1 MNMKIINLQA
11 ENVKRLKAVE
21 ITPDGNTVILA
32 GANAQGKSSI
42 LDAIWLALGGGAAAK
57 QNSRVIRDGEKEAS
71 VRLDLGD
78 IVVTRKW
85 KGEKTTLAV
94 ENAEGAKYS
103 SPQSMLDGLVGR
115 LSFDPQAFALQDE
128 KTQLKSLLDVVT
140 LPFDPVE
147 VEKTRKE
154 LYDDRTIV
162 GRDVKQWE
170 STFAGLHEQPT
181 TTPDEEL
188 SISALMA
195 EHAAAADEHATRRR
209 EELQVKHLEESIEQ
223 TRQHIAELART
234 LAADEETKKALTDKL
249 AWASPLPDLAEITD
263 QISGAEDTNQRV
275 RAKKHRA
282 DVERQML
289 TSRREYGKLS
299 RQLEELDA
307 LKAKGIKEAVLPLE
321 GLGFDET
328 GVTYN
333 GVPLKQASSAEQL
346 RVSTAMGMALN
357 PKLRMMHIRDGSLL
371 DSKNL
376 ALLDEMAAAGDF
388 QLWIERVDESG
399 SVGIVIEDGQVKG
412 G

>member
-1 MNMKIINLQA
+1 MTMKIINFQA
-11 ENVKRLKAVE
+11 SNVKRLKAVE

-42 LDAIWLALGGGAAAK
+42 LDAIWLAIGGGSAAK
-57 QNSRVIRDGEKEAS
+57 QNSRVIRDGENEAS

-78 IVVTRKW
+78 IIVTRKW

-94 ENAEGAKYS
+94 ENADGAKYS

-115 LSFDPQAFALQDE
+115 LSFDPQAFAMQDE
-128 KTQLKSLLDVVT
+128 KAQLKSLLEVVD

-147 VEKTRKE
+147 VEAARKE
-154 LYDDRTIV
+154 LYEDRTII

-170 STFAGLHEQPT
+170 STLAGLPELPV
-181 TTPDEEL
+181 TTPDVEL
-188 SISALMA
+188 SVSALMA
-195 EHAAAADEHATRRR
+195 EHAAAAESHAQRRR
-209 EELQVKHLEESIEQ
+209 EELEVTNLDASIES
-223 TRQHIAELART
+223 TRQQIDALKQRLT
-234 LAADEETKKALTDKL
+234 QDESAKDALTEKL
-249 AWASPLPDLAEITD
+249 AWAAPLPDLAEIMD
-263 QISGAEDTNQRV
+263 QISGAESTNTDV

-282 DVERQML
+282 DVEKRMFA
-289 TSRREYGKLS
+289 SRRDYGDRS
-299 RQLEELDA
+299 RKLEELDD
-307 LKAKGIKEAVLPLE
+307 LKAKGIKAAVLPLD
-321 GLGFDET
+321 GLGFDDT

-371 DSKNL
+371 DTKSL
-376 ALLDEMAAAGDF
+376 ALLDDLAATNDF

-399 SVGIVIEDGQVKG
+399 TVGVVIEDGLIKG
-412 G
+412 

>member
-1 MNMKIINLQA
+1 MTMKIINLQA
-11 ENVKRLKAVE
+11 SNVKRLKAVE
-21 ITPDGNTVILA
+21 ITPSGNTVILA

-42 LDAIWLALGGGAAAK
+42 LDAIWLALGGGPAAK
-57 QNSRVIRDGEKEAS
+57 QNARVIRDGEAEAS

-78 IVVTRKW
+78 IIVTRKW

-94 ENAEGAKYS
+94 ENAEGAKYN

-115 LSFDPQAFALQDE
+115 LSFDPLAFAQQDE

-140 LPFDPVE
+140 LPFAPAE

-154 LYDDRTIV
+154 LYDSRTDV
-162 GRDVKQWE
+162 GRDVKQFE
-170 STFAGLHEQPT
+170 ATFAGLPESPEG
-181 TTPDEEL
+181 TPDEEV
-188 SISALMA
+188 SVAALLA
-195 EHAAAADEHATRRR
+195 DYQSGNEAHTQRRNQAAGI
-209 EELQVKHLEESIEQ
+209 KHLEETIDLN
-223 TRQHIAELART
+223 RQSIAELARQV
-234 LAADEETKKALTDKL
+234 AADEAEAKTLTE
-249 AWASPLPDLAEITD
+249 AFEWAPELPDLDAI
-263 QISGAEDTNQRV
+263 QARINGAEGTNTHV
-275 RAKKHRA
+275 RAKKHRSE
-282 DVERQML
+282 VEKRMF
-289 TSRREYGKLS
+289 TARRDYGKHT
-299 RQLEELDA
+299 RELEELDA
-307 LKAKGIKEAVLPLE
+307 MKAKGLRETTLPLD

-376 ALLDEMAAAGDF
+376 ALLDDLAVTNDF

-399 SVGIVIEDGQVKG
+399 TVGVVIEDGLVKA
-412 G
+412 

>member
-1 MNMKIINLQA
+1 MRIINLQA

-42 LDAIWLALGGGAAAK
+42 LDAIWLALGGGPAAK

-85 KGEKTTLAV
+85 KGEKTSLTV

-147 VEKTRKE
+147 VENTRKE
-154 LYDDRTIV
+154 LYEDRTVV

-170 STFAGLHEQPT
+170 STFAGLHEAPEG
-181 TTPDEEL
+181 TPDEEV
-188 SISALMA
+188 SVTALLA
-195 EHAAAADEHATRRR
+195 DFREGEQAHNERLKQTLVAKKLESDIAANR
-209 EELQVKHLEESIEQ
+209 E
-223 TRQHIAELART
+223 RIAELGRQIADDEAN
-234 LAADEETKKALTDKL
+234 LADITKKLE
-249 AWASPLPDLAEITD
+249 WAPPLPDLTVIQDQMSNAEGI
-263 QISGAEDTNQRV
+263 NQSV

-282 DVERQML
+282 DVETKML
-289 TSRREYGKLS
+289 KSRREYGKLT
-299 RQLEELDA
+299 RQLEELDT
-307 LKAKGIKEAVLPLE
+307 LKAKGIKEAALPLE
-321 GLGFDET
+321 GLGFDDT

-333 GVPLKQASSAEQL
+333 NVPLKQASSAEQL

-371 DSKNL
+371 DSTNL
-376 ALLDEMAAAGDF
+376 ALLNDMAAANDF

-399 SVGIVIEDGQVKG
+399 SVGIIIEDGQVKNG
-412 G
+412 

>member
-1 MNMKIINLQA
+1 MKIINLQA

-42 LDAIWLALGGGAAAK
+42 LDAIWLGLGGGPAAK
-57 QNSRVIRDGEKEAS
+57 ANTRVIRDGEKDAM

-85 KGEKTTLAV
+85 KGDKTTLSV

-115 LSFDPQAFALQDE
+115 LSFDPLAFAQQDE
-128 KTQLKSLLDVVT
+128 KTQLKSLLAVVT

-147 VEKTRKE
+147 VEQARKE
-154 LYDDRTIV
+154 LYDDRTTV
-162 GRDVKQWE
+162 GRDVKQFE
-170 STFAGLHEQPT
+170 AQFAALPEQPA

-188 SISALMA
+188 SVAKLLMDHA
-195 EHAAAADEHATRRR
+195 EAAHEHDTRRR
-209 EELQVKHLEESIEQ
+209 EELQVKQLEESIEQ

-234 LAADEETKKALTDKL
+234 VAADEETKKALTEKL
-249 AWASPLPDLAEITD
+249 SWASPLPDLAEIAE

-275 RAKKHRA
+275 RAKQHRA
-282 DVERQML
+282 DVEKQML
-289 TSRREYGKLS
+289 TARRAYGKYS
-299 RQLEELDA
+299 RQLEELET
-307 LKAKGIKEAVLPLE
+307 LKAKGIKEAILPLD
-321 GLGFDET
+321 GLGFDDT
-328 GVTYN
+328 GVTYQN
-333 GVPLKQASSAEQL
+333 VPLKQASSAEQL

-371 DSKNL
+371 DSTNL
-376 ALLDEMAAAGDF
+376 ALLDEMAAANDF

-399 SVGIVIEDGQVKG
+399 NIGIVIEDGMVKE
-412 G
+412 

>member
-1 MNMKIINLQA
+1 MKIINLQA
-11 ENVKRLKAVE
+11 SNVKRLKAIE

-78 IVVTRKW
+78 IIVTRKW

-128 KTQLKSLLDVVT
+128 KTQLKSLLDVVA

-147 VEKTRKE
+147 VEAARKE
-154 LYDDRTIV
+154 LYEDRTIV

-170 STFAGLHEQPT
+170 STLAGLQELPV
-181 TTPDEEL
+181 TTPDDEL
-188 SISALMA
+188 SVSALMT
-195 EHAAAADEHATRRR
+195 EHAAAAERHAGRRR
-209 EELQVKHLEESIEQ
+209 EEAEVKTLESSIES
-223 TRQHIAELART
+223 TRQQIEELKQRLAEDE
-234 LAADEETKKALTDKL
+234 AAKGVLTEKL
-249 AWASPLPDLAEITD
+249 AWASPLPDLEEIME
-263 QISGAEDTNQRV
+263 QITGAESTNTSV

-282 DVERQML
+282 DVEKRMFA
-289 TSRREYGKLS
+289 SRRDYGDLTRK
-299 RQLEELDA
+299 LEELEE
-307 LKAKGIKEAVLPLE
+307 LKAKGIKAAVLPLD
-321 GLGFDET
+321 GLGFDDT

-333 GVPLKQASSAEQL
+333 GAPLKQASSAEQL

-371 DSKNL
+371 DSKSL
-376 ALLDEMAAAGDF
+376 ALLDDLAATNDF

-399 SVGIVIEDGQVKG
+399 TVGVVIEDGLVKA
-412 G
+412 

>member
-1 MNMKIINLQA
+1 MNMRIINLQA
-11 ENVKRLKAVE
+11 ENVKRLKAIE

-42 LDAIWLALGGGAAAK
+42 LDAIWLALGGGPAAK
-57 QNSRVIRDGEKEAS
+57 QNARVIRDGEKEAS

-85 KGEKTTLAV
+85 KGEKTSLTV

-154 LYDDRTIV
+154 LYEDRTIV

-195 EHAAAADEHATRRR
+195 EHATAADEHATRRR
-209 EELQVKHLEESIEQ
+209 EELQVKHLEETIEQ
-223 TRQHIAELART
+223 TRQHIAELVRSM
-234 LAADEETKKALTDKL
+234 AADEETKKALTEKL
-249 AWASPLPDLAEITD
+249 SWASPLPDLAEITD
-263 QISGAEDTNQRV
+263 QISGAEETNQRV
-275 RAKKHRA
+275 RAKKHR
-282 DVERQML
+282 DSIEKHML

-321 GLGFDET
+321 GLGFDDS

-371 DSKNL
+371 DSSNL
-376 ALLDEMAAAGDF
+376 ALLNDMAAANDF

-412 G
+412 

>member
-1 MNMKIINLQA
+1 MTMKIINLQA
-11 ENVKRLKAVE
+11 SNVKRLKAVE
-21 ITPDGNTVILA
+21 ITPAGNTVILA

-78 IVVTRKW
+78 IIVTRKW

-115 LSFDPQAFALQDE
+115 LSFDPQAFAMQDE
-128 KTQLKSLLDVVT
+128 KAQLKSLLDVVT
-140 LPFDPVE
+140 LPFDPVD
-147 VEKTRKE
+147 VEATRKE
-154 LYDDRTIV
+154 LYEDRTIV

-170 STFAGLHEQPT
+170 STLTGLPELPV

-188 SISALMA
+188 SVSALMA
-195 EHAAAADEHATRRR
+195 EHASAADKHAERRR
-209 EELQVKHLEESIEQ
+209 EEIEVKHLESSIES
-223 TRQHIAELART
+223 TRQQIAELKQRLT
-234 LAADEETKKALTDKL
+234 QDEAAKDVLTEKL
-249 AWASPLPDLAEITD
+249 AWAVPLPDLAEIMD
-263 QISGAEDTNQRV
+263 QISGAESTNSSV

-282 DVERQML
+282 DVEKRMFA
-289 TSRREYGKLS
+289 SRRDYGDLTRK
-299 RQLEELDA
+299 LEELDE
-307 LKAKGIKEAVLPLE
+307 LKAKGIKAAVLPLD
-321 GLGFDET
+321 GLGFDDT

-371 DSKNL
+371 DSKSL
-376 ALLDEMAAAGDF
+376 ALLDDLAATNDF

-399 SVGIVIEDGQVKG
+399 KVGVVIEDGLIKS
-412 G
+412 

>member
-1 MNMKIINLQA
+1 MKIINLQA

-21 ITPDGNTVILA
+21 IRPDGNTVILA
-32 GANAQGKSSI
+32 GANAQGKTSI

-57 QNSRVIRDGEKEAS
+57 QNSRVVRDGEKEAS

-78 IVVTRKW
+78 IIVTRKW
-85 KGEKTTLAV
+85 KGEKTTLTV

-128 KTQLKSLLDVVT
+128 KSQLKSLLDIVE

-147 VEKTRKE
+147 VEQTRKE
-154 LYDDRTIV
+154 LYEDRTVV

-170 STFAGLHEQPT
+170 STLAGIHEVPED
-181 TTPDEEL
+181 TPDEEVSVTDL
-188 SISALMA
+188 VA
-195 EHAAAADEHATRRR
+195 EYRKADAQHAERRR
-209 EELQVKHLEESIEQ
+209 QELQVRQLDESIAQARE
-223 TRQHIAELART
+223 HIAELARAV
-234 LAADEETKKALTDKL
+234 AADEEEKTKLTEKL
-249 AWASPLPDLAEITD
+249 SWAEPLPDLAALEA
-263 QISGAEDTNQRV
+263 QVNGADAINQEV

-282 DVERQML
+282 DVESRML
-289 TSRREYGKLS
+289 KSRREYGKLT
-299 RQLEELDA
+299 RQLEELDT
-307 LKAKGIKEAVLPLE
+307 LKAKGIREAALPLE
-321 GLGFDET
+321 GLGFDDH

-357 PKLRMMHIRDGSLL
+357 PTLRMMHIRDGSLL

-376 ALLDEMAAAGDF
+376 ALLDEMAAANDF

-399 SVGIVIEDGQVKG
+399 SVGIVIEDGMVKG
-412 G
+412 

>member
-1 MNMKIINLQA
+1 MRIINLQA

-42 LDAIWLALGGGAAAK
+42 LDAIWLGLGGGPAAK
-57 QNSRVIRDGEKEAS
+57 ANTRVIRDGEKEAM

-85 KGEKTTLAV
+85 KGEKTTLTV

-115 LSFDPQAFALQDE
+115 LSFDPLAFAQQDE

-147 VEKTRKE
+147 VENTRKE
-154 LYDDRTIV
+154 LYEDRTVV

-170 STFAGLHEQPT
+170 STFAGLHEAPEG
-181 TTPDEEL
+181 TPDEEVSVTAIATQYREAQDL
-188 SISALMA
+188 
-195 EHAAAADEHATRRR
+195 HAARQADTQNIEAYKRGIAYKRERIAEIAREVEADE
-209 EELQVKHLEESIEQ
+209 
-223 TRQHIAELART
+223 
-234 LAADEETKKALTDKL
+234 AALNVITDRL
-249 AWASPLPDLAEITD
+249 AWAEELPDLDAITE
-263 QISGAEDTNQRV
+263 QLNGADAINQQV
-275 RAKKHRA
+275 RAKKHR
-282 DVERQML
+282 DSIEKHML
-289 TSRREYGKLS
+289 TSRREYGKLT
-299 RQLEELDA
+299 RQLEELDT
-307 LKAKGIKEAVLPLE
+307 LKAKGIKEASLPLE
-321 GLGFDET
+321 GLGFDDT

-333 GVPLKQASSAEQL
+333 NVPLKQASSAEQL

-371 DSKNL
+371 DSTNL
-376 ALLDEMAAAGDF
+376 ALLDEMAAANDF

-399 SVGIVIEDGQVKG
+399 SVGIVIEDGQVKNG
-412 G
+412 